1 MDQVNTQ
8 SGENLRRLDLPN
20 LNTGISWY
28 SQYPNH
34 YAGQSEG
41 ATAELGELVLNSRG
55 GQLARAIK
63 NVKADVVTEQ
73 LQEEFFQRSGMPLNT
88 EQ

>member
-1 MDQVNTQ
+1 M
-8 SGENLRRLDLPN
+8 
-20 LNTGISWY
+20 
-28 SQYPNH
+28 
-34 YAGQSEG
+34 GQSEG

-63 NVKADVVTEQ
+63 NVKVDVVTKQ

-88 EQ
+88 LWSFYENYIICGIGIFLVLTDGGTRNG